1 MDSDAR
7 RKPGMAGCSELDVET
22 FESLFLK
29 RGYFLGENKLDR
41 VLLSLLHLKDVCLQ
55 EEYLGVTYLINRDH
69 FGKKTRQESKLVAY
83 RYKIESR
90 DEGFSFVRFAF
101 RYGVPLDTING
112 VFPLAFEKPRL
123 VFHSL
128 KLSYALYLTLKM
140 FRLKN
145 LKCNQRVRS
154 NLMLPL
160 PDNLLSAIFL
170 QIYSELKKKN
180 LSESQLIKCIK
191 NSLCLMVS
199 KSLEQN
205 ELPEGDSIV
214 LFPPDI
220 WKEIRTFLSPEGL
233 VRFCFS
239 CLQSKV
245 LCEEVPEEFILDTL
259 IKHRDQLSSP
269 HRGLTPEIIKK
280 LQERGR
286 EFGKKVKKFYRFDRG
301 FFPTNKATFA
311 FPRNRGGVKGDLVYN
326 DCLVDLPQGEDP
338 DDRIEP
344 FVIGLFGQ
352 PGQGKSVLISRI
364 VASLGA
370 LFPGVKGKDLVYQR
384 TCHVDHWDGYC
395 GQPITIFDDLGQAQ
409 DGSDIKEFQTL
420 VSCCPYVLPMA
431 ELSEKGMK
439 FSSSFIITTS
449 NMKYNQNLNQVY
461 KKTGSPIIDD
471 VSFWRRFHYPVIIEK
486 DQAFTLR
493 VPPDFSRP
501 GGILSD
507 PDVGWRDIAV
517 SDGGYLST
525 PTVMDERLKRKSFS
539 ENFIP
544 IDFRDSEE
552 LLSIYYRR
560 RLFHENIR
568 KNWLQ
573 KTVNGEEKG
582 ESLIPLLKHSGIP
595 ESILHGLKQGGTSR
609 KGLTFPAFPPSGPL
623 PVRVVPIVEPLKV
636 RTITAGIGETF
647 CLKPLQRA
655 MWEAMGLEPQF
666 VLTHGTNNLNTA
678 VKQLYESSVPGSVWI
693 SGDYSAATD
702 SFAIEASKALL
713 QGILESI
720 DHEPTKRWA
729 MKEISPHLLVYPG
742 SSGLTPVLQESG
754 QLMGSLLSFP
764 LLCLLNDCTAQFS
777 GLKPDQYLINGD
789 DILIRAPKKFYP
801 IWKERVQEFGLELSL
816 GKNYVHPRFGTV
828 NSQLILDGEVVS
840 SGKQRVLDRR
850 SEVLGECLRDL
861 EVHMLSTPSSEVQ
874 DLFKSVNRMK
884 LSRTIR
890 DISVPVS
897 HGGLSF
903 SWGPEAL
910 TKKSKRTQILCYLH
924 DLFKKMKPLSDCIS
938 IPYLSTKEKIITE
951 ICEQEQA
958 FNEVVDSKVYH
969 EDFLTVKDISLV
981 QKRCMTHSNLR
992 RLLLDQDIRTLPS
1005 LSFIHTY
1012 QIPCR
1017 DHKVRKDL
1025 QKEIDSMFLERF
1037 LQGGDGFGYESFRED
1052 FLKKMSNLPSTE
1064 VTVRH
1069 VVELM
1074 DLNIKE
1080 DFLQFV
1086 NLDFVSKPFDPEL
1099 FKKGLGGAL
1108 APKEFD
1114 LPEFTDFVDFSE
1126 EVIQSF
1132 NELLASPQSEEQT
1145 LMEKDWFS
1153 RPKTRKTRLV
1163 KIKNSNQKEIEL
1175 IACHNKQSSGQKEP

>member
-1 MDSDAR
+1 
-7 RKPGMAGCSELDVET
+7 
-22 FESLFLK
+22 
-29 RGYFLGENKLDR
+29 
-41 VLLSLLHLKDVCLQ
+41 
-55 EEYLGVTYLINRDH
+55 
-69 FGKKTRQESKLVAY
+69 
-83 RYKIESR
+83 
-90 DEGFSFVRFAF
+90 
-101 RYGVPLDTING
+101 
-112 VFPLAFEKPRL
+112 
-123 VFHSL
+123 
-128 KLSYALYLTLKM
+128 
-140 FRLKN
+140 
-145 LKCNQRVRS
+145 
-154 NLMLPL
+154 MLPL

-170 QIYSELKKKN
+170 QIFSELKKKN
-180 LSESQLIKCIK
+180 LSESQLIKCVK

-199 KSLEQN
+199 RSLEQN

-214 LFPPDI
+214 LFPPDV
-220 WKEIRTFLSPEGL
+220 WKEIKNFLSPEGL

-269 HRGLTPEIIKK
+269 HRGISLDVLKK

-326 DCLVDLPQGEDP
+326 NCLVDLPPGEDP

-352 PGQGKSVLISRI
+352 PGQGKSLLISRI
-364 VASLGA
+364 VALLSS

-384 TCHVDHWDGYC
+384 TCHVDHWDGYN

-449 NMKYNQNLNQVY
+449 NMKYNQRLDHVY

-471 VSFWRRFHYPVIIEK
+471 VSFWRRFHYPVFLEGDK
-486 DQAFTLR
+486 AFTLR
-493 VPPDFSRP
+493 SPPDFSRP
-501 GGILSD
+501 GGKLSE
-507 PDVGWRDIAV
+507 GWMDYAV
-517 SDGGYLST
+517 TDGTYLSM
-525 PTVMDERLKRKSFS
+525 PTKLEERLKRESFDS
-539 ENFIP
+539 IWVP
-544 IDFRDSEE
+544 VDFRNSEE
-552 LLSIYYRR
+552 LLLIYNQR
-560 RLFHENIR
+560 RLFHENTR
-568 KNWLQ
+568 RNWQQ

-582 ESLIPLLKHSGIP
+582 ESLIPLLKHTGVP
-595 ESILHGLKQGGTSR
+595 ESVLNGLNQGGVSR
-609 KGLTFPAFPPSGPL
+609 KGLTFSAFPPPGPL

-647 CLKPLQRA
+647 CLKPFQRA

-678 VKQLYESSVPGSVWI
+678 VKRLYDSSVPGSVWI

-777 GLKPDQYLINGD
+777 GLTPDQYLINGD

-801 IWKERVQEFGLELSL
+801 IWKKQVQEFGLELSL

-828 NSQLILDGEVVS
+828 NSQLILDGDVVS

-861 EVHMLSTPSSEVQ
+861 ELHMLSTPSSEVQ
-874 DLFKSVNRMK
+874 ELFKSVNRMK
-884 LSRTIR
+884 LSRTVR

-910 TKKSKRTQILCYLH
+910 TKKI
-924 DLFKKMKPLSDCIS
+924 KK
-938 IPYLSTKEKIITE
+938 
-951 ICEQEQA
+951 
-958 FNEVVDSKVYH
+958 N
-969 EDFLTVKDISLV
+969 
-981 QKRCMTHSNLR
+981 
-992 RLLLDQDIRTLPS
+992 
-1005 LSFIHTY
+1005 
-1012 QIPCR
+1012 
-1017 DHKVRKDL
+1017 
-1025 QKEIDSMFLERF
+1025 
-1037 LQGGDGFGYESFRED
+1037 
-1052 FLKKMSNLPSTE
+1052 
-1064 VTVRH
+1064 
-1069 VVELM
+1069 
-1074 DLNIKE
+1074 
-1080 DFLQFV
+1080 
-1086 NLDFVSKPFDPEL
+1086 
-1099 FKKGLGGAL
+1099 
-1108 APKEFD
+1108 
-1114 LPEFTDFVDFSE
+1114 TDFVLSSR
-1126 EVIQSF
+1126 SF
-1132 NELLASPQSEEQT
+1132 RPNETDNRLYFRSLLIDKRE
-1145 LMEKDWFS
+1145 
-1153 RPKTRKTRLV
+1153 
-1163 KIKNSNQKEIEL
+1163 N
-1175 IACHNKQSSGQKEP
+1175 HY